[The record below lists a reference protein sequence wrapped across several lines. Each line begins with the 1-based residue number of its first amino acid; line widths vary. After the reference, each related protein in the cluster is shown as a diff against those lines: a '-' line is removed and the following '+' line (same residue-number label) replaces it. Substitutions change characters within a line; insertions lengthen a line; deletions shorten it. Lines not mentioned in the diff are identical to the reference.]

1 MGRAA
6 GTCSLNYPD
15 NGSSSRRATGAKKL
29 QSQSRRKG
37 TSPAQLHTGCSSSG
51 CGAIALPLG
60 TAFPCR
66 AWQGAAFSFVVLI
79 SPIWAPLLPR
89 NSFQNPKAQIQVV
102 KPNLKA
108 NTLPYR
114 GGWFPPSSRLS
125 PCSTVCTAE
134 QIGETPSLSSLF
146 PGPFKVYREGLL
158 PLPIRGRRGRW
169 ELVAWGDP
177 SPCPTLHRHV
187 GRFMAALQIR
197 GGMPGLEGLQPQSLQ
212 RKTPKAPRF
221 RKQLIRGKCSWKE
234 STLDRCLRCLPRE
247 SGKRGA
253 VFCT

>member
-134 QIGETPSLSSLF
+134 QI
-146 PGPFKVYREGLL
+146 
-158 PLPIRGRRGRW
+158 
-169 ELVAWGDP
+169 
-177 SPCPTLHRHV
+177 
-187 GRFMAALQIR
+187 
-197 GGMPGLEGLQPQSLQ
+197 
-212 RKTPKAPRF
+212 
-221 RKQLIRGKCSWKE
+221 RGKLPAFPASSRALLGCAERDFCPFLYGDAGAGGSWLHGVTHPHVPRSIATWDASWQHYRSEVACPVWRGSNHKVCRGK
-234 STLDRCLRCLPRE
+234 LQKLPDSE
-247 SGKRGA
+247 NS
-253 VFCT
+253 